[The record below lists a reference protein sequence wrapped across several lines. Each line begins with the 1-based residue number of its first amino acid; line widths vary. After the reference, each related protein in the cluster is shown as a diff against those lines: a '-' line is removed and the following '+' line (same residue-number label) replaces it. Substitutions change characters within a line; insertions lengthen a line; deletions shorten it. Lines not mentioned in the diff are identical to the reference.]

1 MSSDL
6 EARVERL
13 EKDLKKVK
21 KEKKMIK
28 RLLNCLFSGD
38 SQSSQ
43 DNGKIDELQKELKDS
58 KSKI

>member
-28 RLLNCLFSGD
+28 RLLNCLFGGD
-38 SQSSQ
+38 GHSSQ
-43 DNGKIDELQKELKDS
+43 DNGKIDELQKELKG
-58 KSKI
+58 